1 MLARWVR
8 SLLAILTMAVL
19 AIAPLTA
26 RADAQC
32 KVIDPELQASYEG
45 GCVNGFAEGEGR
57 ASGSAHYEGG
67 FHLGMKHGQGEKRW
81 ANGDRYTGEF
91 SNDRRNGRGIYR
103 WAHGPW
109 AGEQYQGD
117 YVENRRQGF
126 GIYTWPTGDRY
137 EGPWDK
143 DTIIGPPTAMM
154 ILRTQAR
161 SAALKELGRP
171 DLRICKMETVGIGN
185 VVKVEAKVL
194 AVKGEVLEILRDGAA
209 RTEDP
214 FGWYPCP

>member
-1 MLARWVR
+1 MRAGV
-8 SLLAILTMAVL
+8 SILLIAVL
-19 AIAPLTA
+19 AIAHSLV
-26 RADAQC
+26 RADESC
-32 KVIDPELQASYEG
+32 KVIDPELQQHYEG
-45 GCVNGFAEGEGR
+45 PCVDGLAEGEGKASGR
-57 ASGSAHYEGG
+57 ASYEGG
-67 FHLGMKHGQGEKRW
+67 FHLGMKHGLGEKRW

-91 SNDRRNGRGIYR
+91 RSDKRHGRGIYR

-109 AGEQYQGD
+109 AGEQYAGD

-137 EGPWDK
+137 EGPWDM
-143 DTIIGPPTAMM
+143 DAMTGPPTPMM
-154 ILRTQAR
+154 IQRNRAR
-161 SAALKELGRP
+161 AAALKALGKP
-171 DLRICKMETVGIGN
+171 GLAICKLEAVGIGN

-194 AVKGEVLEILRDGAA
+194 ALKGDVLDILRDGAA